1 MDWNKVKADY
11 ISSDIP
17 LRQLAKK
24 HEVSFN
30 TLKTRAVKEQWY
42 ALRQQKDNAATT
54 KLLEKLSEKGAS
66 IDEKYFTLVDKLLDR
81 AGTLIESMPEWNVA
95 SIKDMASAMKSLKEC
110 KGVKSDLELRE
121 QEARICNLEKQAN
134 ADEQTNKHI
143 VIQIDGDLNKYSK

>member
-42 ALRQQKDNAATT
+42 ALRQQKDNEATT
-54 KLLEKLSEKGAS
+54 KLLERLSEKGAS

-81 AGTLIESMPEWNVA
+81 AGTLIETMPEWNVA
-95 SIKDMASAMKSLKEC
+95 SIKDMATAMKSLKEC

-121 QEARICNLEKQAN
+121 QEARIRNLEKQAN
-134 ADEQTNKHI
+134 ADEQTSRNI

>member
-24 HEVSFN
+24 HEISFN
-30 TLKTRAVKEQWY
+30 TLAKRAVKEKWY
-42 ALRQQKDNAATT
+42 DLKKQKDNNATT

-81 AGTLIESMPEWNVA
+81 AGTLIETMPEWNVA

-121 QEARICNLEKQAN
+121 QEARIRNLEKQAS
-134 ADEQTNKHI
+134 AEEQTNKHI